1 MPRPATAHTLVA
13 IALAALAL
21 VLAPAPAARAACTGV
36 NLIDRLDDAERRAL
50 FAAADAVPYPRGNL
64 WRATRGDRT
73 VHLVGT
79 YHLDDPRHAATLA
92 RIAPMID
99 AARTVL
105 VEAGPAEEAALM
117 ADLARDPSLMVAT
130 EGPTLR
136 ESLSDTEWTLLAD
149 AMRERGLPPFM
160 VSKFRPWYV
169 SVLLSLPACGM
180 AGMQDGG
187 KGGLDGLVIA
197 RAGEKGIPVRAL
209 EPHDT
214 VFNLFEHMPHDEQLA
229 MIRSA
234 LALEPQ
240 GDDYAVTL
248 ADAYFAGES
257 RVIWELTRQLALAA
271 PGQDPAQVEADFS
284 RMEDTLMTARN
295 KAWLP
300 VIEDAAAQGPV
311 LAAFGALHL
320 PGETGVLELMEQSG
334 WTLEPLTP

>member
-1 MPRPATAHTLVA
+1 MLRPL
-13 IALAALAL
+13 LAALAL
-21 VLAPAPAARAACTGV
+21 ALALAPAARAACTGE
-36 NLIDRLDDAERRAL
+36 NLIDRMSDTDRRAL

-64 WRATRGDRT
+64 WRATRDGQV

-79 YHLDDPRHAATLA
+79 YHLDDQRHAATLA
-92 RIAPMID
+92 RIAPLID
-99 AARTVL
+99 GAATVL
-105 VEAGPAEEAALM
+105 VEAGPEEEKALM

-136 ESLSDTEWTLLAD
+136 EALTDAEWALLAD

-295 KAWLP
+295 KAWIP